1 MAAHR
6 RRCSVVLLSIF
17 SLSLI
22 NVAHSQETTAPA
34 GQYVSASV
42 DPQTETAEK
51 KAEQPAAKGRWEE
64 TEVGNMDLGDA
75 ATETPDSLSHENV
88 FSPSVSESKHDFREE
103 LVIRPLH
110 SGDIYASFQFRTLW
124 KTNFREN
131 KGKLTASVYYRL
143 HLILK
148 HYALI
153 CKVFASVT
161 YLKYFF
167 HCMVVVYVCI

>member
-22 NVAHSQETTAPA
+22 IVAHSQDTTVPA

-51 KAEQPAAKGRWEE
+51 KAEQPAAERRWEE

-75 ATETPDSLSHENV
+75 ATETPDSLRHENV
-88 FSPSVSESKHDFREE
+88 FSSSASEAKHDFREE

-131 KGKLTASVYYRL
+131 KGKLTVSVNDRL

-148 HYALI
+148 HDTLM

-161 YLKYFF
+161 YLKYSF
-167 HCMVVVYVCI
+167 HCI

>member
-42 DPQTETAEK
+42 DPRTETAEK
-51 KAEQPAAKGRWEE
+51 KAEEPAAERRWEE
-64 TEVGNMDLGDA
+64 TGVGNMDLGDA
-75 ATETPDSLSHENV
+75 ATQAPRSLSHGKV
-88 FSPSVSESKHDFREE
+88 FSSSVSEPKHDFREE

-110 SGDIYASFQFRTLW
+110 SGDIYASFQFRTQW

-131 KGKLTASVYYRL
+131 KGKLTVSVYDRL
-143 HLILK
+143 HRILK
-148 HYALI
+148 HYALM
-153 CKVFASVT
+153 CKAFASLT
-161 YLKYFF
+161 YLNYSF
-167 HCMVVVYVCI
+167 HCV

>member
-6 RRCSVVLLSIF
+6 RRCSLVLLSIF

-22 NVAHSQETTAPA
+22 NVAHSQETTVPA
-34 GQYVSASV
+34 GQNVSAFA
-42 DPQTETAEK
+42 DPQTEK
-51 KAEQPAAKGRWEE
+51 KAEEPAAERRWEE

-75 ATETPDSLSHENV
+75 ATEAPGTLSHENV
-88 FSPSVSESKHDFREE
+88 FSSSVSEAKHDFREE

-131 KGKLTASVYYRL
+131 KGKLTVSVYYRL
-143 HLILK
+143 HRVLK
-148 HYALI
+148 HYALT
-153 CKVFASVT
+153 CKVFVSIT
-161 YLKYFF
+161 YSNYSF
-167 HCMVVVYVCI
+167 HCI

>member
-22 NVAHSQETTAPA
+22 NVAHSQETTVPS

-42 DPQTETAEK
+42 DPQPEAVEK
-51 KAEQPAAKGRWEE
+51 KAEQPAAERRWEE

-75 ATETPDSLSHENV
+75 ATETPHSLRHENV
-88 FSPSVSESKHDFREE
+88 FSSSVSEPKHDFREE

-131 KGKLTASVYYRL
+131 KGKPLAFITDYI
-143 HLILK
+143 LILK
-148 HYALI
+148 HSALM

-161 YLKYFF
+161 HLNYSF
-167 HCMVVVYVCI
+167 HCI

>member
-6 RRCSVVLLSIF
+6 RRCSLVLLSIF

-22 NVAHSQETTAPA
+22 NVAHSQDTTVPA
-34 GQYVSASV
+34 GQYVSAPV

-51 KAEQPAAKGRWEE
+51 KTEEPAAERRWEE
-64 TEVGNMDLGDA
+64 TEVGNKGDA
-75 ATETPDSLSHENV
+75 ATETPDSLSHGNV
-88 FSPSVSESKHDFREE
+88 FSSSESEPKHDFREE

-110 SGDIYASFQFRTLW
+110 SGDIYASFQFRTPW

-131 KGKLTASVYYRL
+131 KGKLTVSVYYRL
-143 HLILK
+143 HRILK
-148 HYALI
+148 HYALM

-161 YLKYFF
+161 YLNYSF
-167 HCMVVVYVCI
+167 HCI